1 MSKKIIIGS
10 RGSDLALWQANFVK
24 SELENAGYP
33 CEIKIIKTQGD
44 KIQDL
49 PFDKMEG
56 KGFFTKEIEDSL
68 LKKEIDIAVHS
79 HKDLETTNPPGLTIA
94 AVSERANPHDLLLI
108 RKEAYNPTANL
119 NLKPGAIV
127 GTSAAR
133 RIAQLHRY
141 IEPQQIKM
149 LRGNVPTRIGKLRNG
164 DYDAIL
170 IAAAG
175 VERLNLDVSDLV
187 AIELKP
193 EIFVPAPAQGFLGI
207 QCRENDAVVSIVEQ
221 ILDNKQS
228 REIID
233 LERGVLKSLS
243 GGCQV
248 PLGAHVIVKDN
259 GGADF
264 WLAYAESTSGTADQ
278 TLLSGNDFSALHQK
292 AMDWIHSPEKKK

>member
-24 SELENAGYP
+24 SKLENAGHP

-56 KGFFTKEIEDSL
+56 KGFFTKEIEEAL
-68 LKKEIDIAVHS
+68 LRNEIDLAVHS

-141 IEPQQIKM
+141 IAPDQIKM
-149 LRGNVPTRIGKLRNG
+149 LRGNVPTRINKLRNG
-164 DYDAIL
+164 EYDAIL

-187 AIELKP
+187 AVELKP

-207 QCRENDAVVSIVEQ
+207 QCREEDPVVRVVQEV
-221 ILDNKQS
+221 LDNEQS
-228 REIID
+228 RAIIN
-233 LERGVLKSLS
+233 LERGVLKALS

-248 PLGAHVIVKDN
+248 PLGAHVLIKDD
-259 GGADF
+259 GVADF
-264 WLAYAESTSGTADQ
+264 WLAYAPSTSGTADH
-278 TLLSGNDFSALHQK
+278 TLLHGKDFARLHEEALL
-292 AMDWIHSPEKKK
+292 WIKQPEKKK